1 VLIFFKTLAYF
12 YKVAIKF
19 FSKIKKIIGEIIM
32 AKHQFQTE
40 VGQLLHLMT
49 HSLYSNKEIFIREL
63 VSNSSDAIDKLN
75 YLRLTDEN
83 LKDAYA
89 DWKGEV
95 NITFDEA
102 DKSLTIIDNGVGMND
117 EDLIAS
123 IGTIAK
129 SGTKS
134 FVEALTG
141 DAKKDSNLIGQFG
154 VGFYSVFMVASRV
167 DVISKKAGEEVAYKW
182 SSDGTGEFDLA
193 PCTKESS
200 GTVIYIK
207 LKDEEAS
214 EFADKHRIKN
224 IVGKYSNHIAY
235 PIFLNYKEE
244 VTETLSE
251 EDKKAGKEAAKSIED
266 KREKINEATALWM
279 QAKAKLKA
287 DEYNDFYKSISHDS
301 TDPMLTIH
309 TKVEGVNEYTTLFYI
324 PKTAPMDMYRADFQ
338 PGVKLYVKRVFI
350 TDSEKELL
358 PTYLRFV
365 RGIIDSEDL
374 PLNVSREILQENR
387 VLANIKQ
394 SSVKKILSEIKKLA
408 KDEEKYAEFI
418 AQYIRPLKEG
428 VYQDHMNKEAILDLL
443 RYKSSTIEKMTSL
456 EAYKE
461 RADSEQKAIYYI
473 VGENEKILR
482 SSPLLE
488 SYNKNNIEVLIL
500 DDKEIDEIITPT
512 MGAYKEWE
520 FKDITACEPPKVEQ
534 TEEAKKEVEEKF
546 ESILAKIKDK
556 LGDAVKEVKITNRL
570 SESPSCVVKD
580 VADGQM
586 AQMMQMMRAMGQE
599 MPESAPILEINP
611 EHEIVKKLNGCPDD
625 STIEDVSWILL
636 DQAKLSEGME
646 ITDTVA
652 FAKRLSR
659 ITAKA
664 L

>member
-1 VLIFFKTLAYF
+1 
-12 YKVAIKF
+12 
-19 FSKIKKIIGEIIM
+19 M

-63 VSNSSDAIDKLN
+63 VSNASDAIDKLN
-75 YLRLTDEN
+75 YLKLTDEKIKAA
-83 LKDAYA
+83 LPE

-95 NITFDEA
+95 NISFDEA
-102 DKSLTIIDNGVGMND
+102 DKSLTIVDNGIGMNG

-134 FVEALTG
+134 FVEAMTG

-154 VGFYSVFMVASRV
+154 VGFYSVFMVASHV

-182 SSDGTGEFDLA
+182 SSDGTGEFDLTEV
-193 PCTKESS
+193 TKESS

-214 EFADKHRIKN
+214 EFAVKERIKT

-235 PIFLNYKEE
+235 PIFLNYSEE
-244 VTETLSE
+244 VTEELSE
-251 EDKKAGKEAAKSIED
+251 EDKKAGKEAKKTTE
-266 KREKINEATALWM
+266 KRNEKINEATALWM
-279 QAKAKLKA
+279 QAKSKLKA

-301 TDPMLTIH
+301 QDPMAVIH
-309 TKVEGVNEYTTLFYI
+309 TKAEGVNEYTTLFYI
-324 PKTAPMDMYRADFQ
+324 PAIAPMDMYRADYQ

-387 VLANIKQ
+387 VMANIKQ
-394 SSVKKILSEIKKLA
+394 GSVKKILSEIKKMS
-408 KDEEKYAEFI
+408 KDEEKYATFI
-418 AQYIRPLKEG
+418 EQYNRPLKEG
-428 VYQDHMNKEAILDLL
+428 AYQDFTNKEAILELI
-443 RYKSSTIEKMTSL
+443 RFKSSKAESGKMTSL
-456 EAYKE
+456 AAYKE
-461 RADSEQKAIYYI
+461 AADSEQKAIYYI
-473 VGENEKILR
+473 VGENENVLR
-482 SSPLLE
+482 NSPLLE
-488 SYNKNNIEVLIL
+488 AYKKNDIEVLIL
-500 DDKEIDEIITPT
+500 DDKEIDEIITP
-512 MGAYKEWE
+512 MYGAYQEWE
-520 FKDITACEPPKVEQ
+520 FKDITSCEAPKVEQ
-534 TEEAKKEVEEKF
+534 TEEEKKEVEEKF
-546 ESILAKIKDK
+546 EDITKKIKDI
-556 LGDAVKEVKITNRL
+556 LGEAVSDVRVTTRL

-580 VADGQM
+580 SGDAQM
-586 AQMMQMMRAMGQE
+586 AQMAQMMRAMGQA
-599 MPESAPILEINP
+599 MPETAPILEINP
-611 EHEIVKKLNGCPDD
+611 EHEIVTKLNGLAND
-625 STIEDVSWILL
+625 SLVQDVSWVLL

-646 ITDTVA
+646 ITDAVA
-652 FAKRLSR
+652 FAQRLNR

>member
-1 VLIFFKTLAYF
+1 
-12 YKVAIKF
+12 
-19 FSKIKKIIGEIIM
+19 M

-40 VGQLLHLMT
+40 VGQLLQLMT

-63 VSNSSDAIDKLN
+63 VSNASDAIDKLN
-75 YLRLTDEN
+75 YLRLTDES
-83 LKDAYA
+83 LKDAFA

-95 NITFDEA
+95 NISFDEA
-102 DKSLTIIDNGVGMND
+102 DKSLTISDNGIGMN
-117 EDLIAS
+117 EADLIAS

-154 VGFYSVFMVASRV
+154 VGFYSVFMVSSSV
-167 DVISKKAGEEVAYKW
+167 DVISKKAGEEQAYKW
-182 SSDGTGEFDLA
+182 SSDGSGEFDLS
-193 PCTKESS
+193 PCTKESN

-214 EFADKHRIKN
+214 EFASKHRIKT
-224 IVGKYSNHIAY
+224 IVSKYSNHIAY
-235 PIFLNYKEE
+235 PIFLNYSEE

-251 EDKKAGKEAAKSIED
+251 DDKKSGKEAAKTIE
-266 KREKINEATALWM
+266 KRHEKINEATALWM
-279 QAKAKLKA
+279 QPKAKLKEE
-287 DEYNDFYKSISHDS
+287 DYNDFYKSISHDS
-301 TDPMLTIH
+301 SDPMLTIH
-309 TKVEGVNEYTTLFYI
+309 TKTEGVNEYTTLFYI

-338 PGVKLYVKRVFI
+338 SGVKLYVKRVFI
-350 TDSEKELL
+350 TDDEKELL

-387 VLANIKQ
+387 ILANIKQ
-394 SSVKKILSEIKKLA
+394 GSVKKILSEIKKLS

-428 VYQDHMNKEAILDLL
+428 VYQDYTNKEALLELL
-443 RYKSSTIEKMTSL
+443 RYKSSKVEKMTSL
-456 EAYKE
+456 EDYKN
-461 RADSEQKAIYYI
+461 RADTEQKAIYYI
-473 VGENEKILR
+473 IGDNEKVLR
-482 SSPLLE
+482 NSPLLE
-488 SYNKNNIEVLIL
+488 SYKKNDIEVLIL
-500 DDKEIDEIITPT
+500 DDKEIDEIITPAI
-512 MGAYKEWE
+512 GAYKEWE
-520 FKDITACEPPKVEQ
+520 FKDITSVEPPKVEQ
-534 TEEAKKEVEEKF
+534 SEEEKKEVETKF
-546 ESILAKIKDK
+546 EQITKKIKDK
-556 LGDAVKEVKITNRL
+556 LGEAVKDVKVTNRL
-570 SESPSCVVKD
+570 TDSPSCVTKD
-580 VADGQM
+580 AADAQM
-586 AQMMQMMRAMGQE
+586 AAMAHLFRQMGQA

-611 EHEIVKKLNGCPDD
+611 DHEIVKKLNGCPDE

>member
-1 VLIFFKTLAYF
+1 
-12 YKVAIKF
+12 
-19 FSKIKKIIGEIIM
+19 M

-63 VSNSSDAIDKLN
+63 VSNASDAIDKLN

-83 LKDAYA
+83 LKDKFA
-89 DWKGEV
+89 DWKGEI
-95 NITFDEA
+95 NISFDEA
-102 DKSLTIIDNGVGMND
+102 DKSLTISDNGIGMN
-117 EDLIAS
+117 EADLIAS

-134 FVEALTG
+134 FVENLTG

-154 VGFYSVFMVASRV
+154 VGFYSVFMVASNV
-167 DVISKKAGEEVAYKW
+167 DVITKKAGEEQAYKW
-182 SSDGTGEFDLA
+182 SSTGTGEFDLTPA
-193 PCTKESS
+193 IKESN

-207 LKDEEAS
+207 LKDDEVS
-214 EFADKHRIKN
+214 EFASKYRIKN

-235 PIFLNYKEE
+235 PIFLNYSEE

-251 EDKKAGKEAAKSIED
+251 EDKKAGKEPAKTTER
-266 KREKINEATALWM
+266 KHEKINEATALWM
-279 QAKAKLKA
+279 QPKAKLKEQ
-287 DEYNDFYKSISHDS
+287 DYNDFYKSISHDS
-301 TDPMLTIH
+301 SDPMLTIH
-309 TKVEGVNEYTTLFYI
+309 TKTEGVNEYTTLFYI

-338 PGVKLYVKRVFI
+338 SGVKLYVKRVFI
-350 TDSEKELL
+350 TDDEKELL

-387 VLANIKQ
+387 ILANIKQ
-394 SSVKKILSEIKKLA
+394 GSVKKILAEIKKLS
-408 KDEEKYAEFI
+408 KDEEKYAEFV

-428 VYQDHMNKEAILDLL
+428 VYQDFTNKEAILELL
-443 RYKSSTIEKMTSL
+443 RYKSTKTELGKMTSL

-461 RADSEQKAIYYI
+461 RANTEQKAIYYI
-473 VGENEKILR
+473 VGENEKVLR
-482 SSPLLE
+482 NSPLLE
-488 SYNKNNIEVLIL
+488 SYKKNDIEVLIL
-500 DDKEIDEIITPT
+500 DDKEIDEIITPAI
-512 MGAYKEWE
+512 GAYKEWE

-534 TEEAKKEVEEKF
+534 TEEEKKEVEEKF
-546 ESILAKIKDK
+546 QDITKKIKDK
-556 LGDAVKEVKITNRL
+556 LGDAVKDVKVTNRL

-580 VADGQM
+580 AADAQM
-586 AQMMQMMRAMGQE
+586 AAMAHMFRAMGQAI
-599 MPESAPILEINP
+599 PESAPILEINP
-611 EHEIVKKLNGCPDD
+611 DHEIVKKLNGCVDE

-652 FAKRLSR
+652 FAQRLSR